1 MHPAEHLTCP
11 HWPRDKLLLQAL
23 LITLLSAGMLTGMSA
38 CGGKAIRA
46 AAITAKSMDII
57 KSGSTFV
64 EAVTSGGKQAGK

>member
-1 MHPAEHLTCP
+1 MRPAEHPTCP
-11 HWPRDKLLLQAL
+11 CWPRGKLLLRGL
-23 LITLLSAGMLTGMSA
+23 LVTLLSAGMLTGMTA

-46 AAITAKSMDII
+46 AAITAKSMEII